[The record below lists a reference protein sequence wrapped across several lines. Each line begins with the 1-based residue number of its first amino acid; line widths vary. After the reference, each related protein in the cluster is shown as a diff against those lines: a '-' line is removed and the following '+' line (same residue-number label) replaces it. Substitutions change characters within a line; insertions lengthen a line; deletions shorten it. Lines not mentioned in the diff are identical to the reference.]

1 MTTRGAGAVT
11 IKRPSEIERM
21 AAAGAILID
30 ILEVLRTEIRP
41 GVTTG
46 DLDRIASRM
55 IADAGAEPS
64 FLGYGS
70 NPPFPGVICAS
81 INDEVVHGIPS
92 PRRRLADGDVVSIDI
107 GCIVD
112 GWHAD
117 CARTWTVGRVPREVV
132 DLVDA
137 TRRGMEAGIAAARA
151 GNRLGDVG
159 HAIESVANERGYG
172 IVRPFVGHG
181 IGRAMH
187 EDPQV
192 PNYGR
197 AGTGLAIETGHVLRD
212 RADVH
217 PRCRRRLCRRRRV
230 DRPDRRR
237 VPRGPLREH
246 DRGHAGWPPAP
257 HGSSLRRLVPEADSD
272 VYSPFA
278 GRPERRPFR
287 VSIPTRMSTS

>member
-1 MTTRGAGAVT
+1 MAMRAGAVT
-11 IKRPSEIERM
+11 IKRPAEVDTM
-21 AAAGAILID
+21 GAAGAILVD
-30 ILEVLRTEIRP
+30 ILEVLRAEIRP
-41 GVTTG
+41 GVTTA
-46 DLDRIASRM
+46 DLDRIAARM
-55 IADAGAEPS
+55 IADAGAVPS

-92 PRRRLADGDVVSIDI
+92 SRRRLADGDVVSIDI

-117 CARTWTVGRVPREVV
+117 CARTWTVGRAPREAL

-151 GNRLGDVG
+151 GNRLGDIG
-159 HAIESVANERGYG
+159 SAIESVAHERGYG

-197 AGTGLAIETGHVLRD
+197 AGTGMAIEAGMCFAIEPMFTLGGDEVYVADDGWTVRTVDGSLAAHFENSIAVTESGPEVLTE
-212 RADVH
+212 
-217 PRCRRRLCRRRRV
+217 
-230 DRPDRRR
+230 RP
-237 VPRGPLREH
+237 
-246 DRGHAGWPPAP
+246 
-257 HGSSLRRLVPEADSD
+257 
-272 VYSPFA
+272 
-278 GRPERRPFR
+278 
-287 VSIPTRMSTS
+287 